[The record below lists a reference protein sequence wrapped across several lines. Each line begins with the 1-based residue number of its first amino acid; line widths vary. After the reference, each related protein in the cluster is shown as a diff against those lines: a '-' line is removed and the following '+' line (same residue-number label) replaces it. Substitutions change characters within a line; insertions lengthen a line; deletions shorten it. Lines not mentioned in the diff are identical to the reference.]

1 MSRLK
6 DILEKLSNAHGV
18 SGYENNVRQMIED
31 EIRPYVDD
39 VRTDKM
45 GNLIATRR
53 GGSTKIM
60 LAAHMDEIGLMA
72 KYVDDKGF
80 IYFTT
85 TGGWF
90 NQTLLSQRMILHTG
104 NGQVYGV
111 IGSKPPHV
119 MKEEDRKKPVKAEDM
134 FIDIGAT
141 SRDDA
146 QKMGVTAG
154 TPITSDMDFRSLGG
168 DMVTGKALDD
178 RGGCA
183 VLIEAMRQIKDVK
196 ATIHVVFTVQEE
208 VGMKGGRTSAFGLD
222 PDVALESEVTF
233 AGDHPGIEKKDS
245 ALEIGKGPAITVSD
259 AEGDGIIVPEN
270 VLRWLKQAAEANN
283 IPYQLKVGA
292 AGQTDASIIHLTREG
307 IPTGVISTPSRYIH
321 TPVTV
326 MSMGDLEKS
335 AQLIVKAVESV
346 DRFF

>member
-1 MSRLK
+1 MSYLK
-6 DILEKLSNAHGV
+6 DLLEKLSSAHGV
-18 SGYENNVRQMIED
+18 SGYESSSVRHIIEN
-31 EIRPYVDD
+31 EVRPYVDD

-45 GNLIATRR
+45 GNLIATKY
-53 GGSTKIM
+53 GGSPRIM
-60 LAAHMDEIGLMA
+60 LAAHMDEIGLMV
-72 KYVDDKGF
+72 KYVDEKGF

-90 NQTLLSQRMILHTG
+90 DQTLLNQRMIMHTEKG
-104 NGQVYGV
+104 SVYGV

-119 MKEEDRKKPVKAEDM
+119 MKEEDKKKPVKAEEM
-134 FIDIGAT
+134 FIDIGAST
-141 SRDDA
+141 GEDA
-146 QKMGVTAG
+146 QNMGVMAG
-154 TPITSDMDFRSLGG
+154 TPITSDMEFRSLGS

-183 VLIEAMRQIKDVK
+183 VLIEALRQMKDVK
-196 ATIHVVFTVQEE
+196 CTVHAVFTVQEE
-208 VGMKGGRTSAFGLD
+208 VGLKGGRTSAFGLN
-222 PDVALESEVTF
+222 PDIALVSEVTF
-233 AGDHPGIEKKDS
+233 TGDHPGIEKKDS

-259 AEGDGIIVPEN
+259 AEGRGIIVPEK
-270 VLRWLKQAAEANN
+270 VLRWLKDAAGASG

-326 MSMGDLEKS
+326 
-335 AQLIVKAVESV
+335 I
-346 DRFF
+346 RF